1 MELMVYPLGFPV
13 HISSPSALVLRA
25 AQEAWGH
32 CSRLFDTDPVTVTLE
47 VRDDGC
53 EWVEPAYAVDN
64 RGFVLAGG
72 NDGLDGD
79 VVSGVIKGSVCGSVA
94 ARTGDF
100 RYFYLEAAVLT
111 MLSHRFLAPAHGALV
126 SRHRQGYLL
135 CGDSMAGKSTMAY
148 GCARAGWT
156 YTTDDGT
163 FLLRQD
169 AGLRGVGN
177 CDLVRLRPESIGLF
191 PDLANRPL
199 VIRPNGKA
207 AIELNTR
214 LIPSL
219 TTEPVA
225 TVDVAVLLRRERG
238 AIGRLTRI
246 EPTRLLAYFE
256 RIARPIAPPAIY
268 AEQRAVYERFLR
280 VPCWELSYD
289 RLDDGIRCLEG
300 LG

>member
-1 MELMVYPLGFPV
+1 MVYPLGFPV
-13 HISSPSALVLRA
+13 HIWSASALVLRA
-25 AQEAWGH
+25 GQEAWGH
-32 CSRLFDTDPVTVTLE
+32 CSQLFDTDPVTVTIE

-53 EWVEPAYAVDN
+53 EWVEPSYSVDD

-72 NDGLDGD
+72 NDRVDGD
-79 VVSGVIKGSVCGSVA
+79 AVSGVIAGSVCESVA
-94 ARTGDF
+94 VRTGEF

-126 SRHRQGYLL
+126 SRQRQGYLL

-163 FLLRQD
+163 FLLRHD
-169 AGLRGVGN
+169 AALRGVGN
-177 CDLVRLRPESIGLF
+177 SHLVRLRPESIALF
-191 PDLANRPL
+191 PDLANLPL

-219 TTEPVA
+219 VAEPMA
-225 TVDVAVLLRRERG
+225 TVDVAVFLRRERG
-238 AIGRLTRI
+238 TLARLTRI
-246 EPTRLLAYFE
+246 EPTRMLAYFE

-268 AEQRAVYERFLR
+268 AEQQAVYERFLR
-280 VPCWELSYD
+280 LPCWELSYE